1 MRSNPVENLPLPE
14 RDWVERFLA
23 YLALEKRYS
32 PYTSRNYSHAA
43 VRFFTWMRKE
53 KENDWSGE
61 AAKISSRNV
70 RDFVIE
76 SRHRK
81 LSDRT
86 VHNHVSA
93 LRSLFHYLVKNHHVE
108 KNPFTGLTL
117 PKLGKS
123 LPKYLTRK
131 QMMHLLEAPLQLR
144 INGRIDPAEASRDQL
159 ALEILYG
166 GGLRVSELVSLNFG
180 MIETGRGIARVMGK
194 GGKERLCPLGPRAT
208 ECLRNH
214 RDLYATKNGYGD
226 PVFTGK
232 KGNRMRV
239 REVQLLVKK
248 YLDLARLPM
257 DLSPHKIRHSF
268 ATHMLDGGADLRLL
282 QDLLGHASVSTTQ
295 IYTHVGIGRLKEA
308 HKKAHPRS

>member
-1 MRSNPVENLPLPE
+1 MRSNPVEDLPLPE

-53 KENDWSGE
+53 NDWHGE

-76 SRHRK
+76 SRRR
-81 LSDRT
+81 LSPRT
-86 VHNHVSA
+86 VHNQVSA
-93 LRSLFHYLVKNHHVE
+93 LRSLFQYLVKNHHVE
-108 KNPFTGLTL
+108 KNPFAGLTL

-131 QMMHLLEAPLQLR
+131 QMVQLLEAPLLLLENEG
-144 INGRIDPAEASRDQL
+144 IKPAEASRDQL

-180 MIETGRGIARVMGK
+180 MIETGRGIARVTGK

-208 ECLRNH
+208 KCLRHH
-214 RDLYATKNGYGD
+214 RDQYTTKNGHDD

-248 YLDLARLPM
+248 YLGLAGLPM
-257 DLSPHKIRHSF
+257 DLTPHKIRHSF

-282 QDLLGHASVSTTQ
+282 QDLLGHASLSTTQ